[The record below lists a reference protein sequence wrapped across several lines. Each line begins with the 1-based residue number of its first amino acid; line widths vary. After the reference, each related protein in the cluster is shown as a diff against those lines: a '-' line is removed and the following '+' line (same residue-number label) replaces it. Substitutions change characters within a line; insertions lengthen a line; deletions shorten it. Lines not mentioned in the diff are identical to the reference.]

1 MADEIRITGMDDF
14 FKDLD
19 EWAKIADDA
28 HVEDVLIVGGEAL
41 AEDVRKLPSPRSKR
55 GGGYTHMLDSMTAK
69 KSDKQRQVV
78 EVGWG
83 GKKYYG
89 LFVERGTTK
98 MRAQP
103 HLHPTWNNN
112 KERYYKLMADKLF
125 QIRG

>member
-19 EWAKIADDA
+19 EWAKIADDQ
-28 HVEDVLIVGGEAL
+28 HVIDVLTVGGEAL
-41 AEDVRKLPSPRSKR
+41 AEDIRKLPSPRSKR
-55 GGGYTHMLDSMTAK
+55 TGYTHMLDSVQAQQAK
-69 KSDKQRQVV
+69 SGGVVV

-83 GKKYYG
+83 RYYG

-112 KERYYKLMADKLF
+112 KDKYYKLMADKLF